1 MIRISVKA
9 ARVNKG
15 LTIQEAAKELGVSV
29 STLSAYENGNP
40 NPRFEVLEKMSV
52 LYGIPVENLRPVKE
66 E

>member
-1 MIRISVKA
+1 MIKISVKA

-15 LTIQEAAKELGVSV
+15 LTIQDAAKELGVST
-29 STLSAYENGNP
+29 STLSGYENGKP
-40 NPRFEVLEKMSV
+40 NPRFEMLEKMSA